1 MYPISKKDVEVR
13 EASLSGAELDTYK
26 EKGWIVPGWEFPQE
40 LISEMRKEYK
50 SLLERNRNL
59 SSDIMMAP
67 HQTRG
72 GSMGIFG
79 SDKWLD
85 FATHPAAMTI
95 ARQLIGPDIILWGTT
110 IFGKPPKNGKE
121 TPWHQDGDYYPIK
134 PLNVLTLW
142 IPLDDVTPENGPMK
156 FIPGSHKPRR
166 IFSHS
171 WQEGKDK
178 TINMVCDSEH
188 FDSVD
193 AEPLIIRAGQMSFHD
208 VYMIHGS
215 QANLTDSRRAAFVV
229 RLMPASSFYDHE
241 LGAEIGKKHPLQGYG
256 ERPLYLVSGDDKA
269 GNNFAIGHIN

>member
-1 MYPISKKDVEVR
+1 MYPISNKDVEFS
-13 EASLSGAELDTYK
+13 EALLSGTELNCYK
-26 EKGWIVPGWEFPQE
+26 EKGWIVPKWEFPKE
-40 LISEMRKEYK
+40 LVSEMRGEYK
-50 SLLERNRNL
+50 SLLKKNSNFT
-59 SSDIMMAP
+59 SDIMMAP

-72 GSMGIFG
+72 GSMGVLG
-79 SDKWLD
+79 SDAWLD

-121 TPWHQDGDYYPIK
+121 TPWHQDGDYYPIR
-134 PLNVLTLW
+134 PLDVLTLW
-142 IPLDDVTPENGPMK
+142 IPLDDVTPENGPMR
-156 FIPGSHKPRR
+156 FIPGSHKPRK

-171 WQEGKDK
+171 WREGKDK

-188 FDSVD
+188 FDLVD
-193 AEPLIIRAGQMSFHD
+193 AEALIIRAGQMSFHD

-229 RLMPASSFYDHE
+229 RLMPASSFYDHK
-241 LGAEIGKKHPLQGYG
+241 LGAQIGKKHPLQGYG

-269 GNNFAIGHIN
+269 GNNFEIGHVN